1 MAEKQD
7 MPMNGFKIASDSQYV
22 YVELAD
28 GSQGKIR
35 KSDLFSILFQNRGNS
50 SNPDNSIESGVYG
63 MNTDGGITSNS
74 PVGHGILLVFRTLS
88 GSAGGGSPIVQIAI
102 NYQCTS
108 VKVRARWVNDWSVWK
123 TITLT

>member
-1 MAEKQD
+1 MADIE
-7 MPMNGFKIASDSQYV
+7 MNAFKLLADVAYV
-22 YVELAD
+22 YGEAAD
-28 GSQGKIR
+28 GSQSKIR
-35 KSDLFSILFQNRGNS
+35 KGDLFSSLFQNRGNS

-74 PVGHGILLVFRTLS
+74 PVGHGTLLVFRTQS